1 MDPTKWLLAS
11 TTDNPDP
18 ERFSP
23 VCLVG
28 AQALSDRLAQQQ
40 KKATL
45 LKGYTTQLKGALE
58 ASNEG
63 RRKSYQ
69 TQDNFRAT
77 IAGWEKR
84 MLSIVRKVEIIRG
97 LNVPLQRD
105 ELILNKQI
113 DELNN
118 NIQKFRAVLRK
129 LELDATAYGSSLNLR
144 SRTNADPN
152 NLLLSEEEKSGLFR
166 VLQQQNQGMEALA
179 NVVKRD
185 LRDLAIAKKEVKEL
199 EQKIAPIYY

>member
-1 MDPTKWLLAS
+1 
-11 TTDNPDP
+11 
-18 ERFSP
+18 
-23 VCLVG
+23 
-28 AQALSDRLAQQQ
+28 
-40 KKATL
+40 
-45 LKGYTTQLKGALE
+45 
-58 ASNEG
+58 
-63 RRKSYQ
+63 
-69 TQDNFRAT
+69 
-77 IAGWEKR
+77 